1 MAGAAQILPLPTP
14 GEAMYLY
21 RPTSAAVGMTQWQI
35 AAQLPPHL
43 AAVAPYVP
51 IYPGWDIPNSNGI
64 PQAQTALILGYVSGR
79 SLNTGYVSNQEYIAG
94 KMLEQYAGYRPFSEL
109 DRAIGISADDW

>member
-1 MAGAAQILPLPTP
+1 
-14 GEAMYLY
+14 MYLY